1 MQTNIWWQKARDECA
16 WRWGSRETQEREL
29 QRGTKKY
36 LGLMDIFTML
46 IVVVV
51 SQVDIYVKTYQNVHG
66 KHVHLSYDSY
76 TARKVIFKK
85 DYCSS

>member
-1 MQTNIWWQKARDECA
+1 
-16 WRWGSRETQEREL
+16 
-29 QRGTKKY
+29 
-36 LGLMDIFTML
+36 MDIFTML